1 MADKRMEPN
10 PDYYQE
16 TVKRMEPDI
25 SWVDT
30 AAGWAS
36 CSISLRRI
44 ADDIELMRRVVICS
58 AVLFWIVFIIK
69 IYVELRR

>member
-1 MADKRMEPN
+1 MVDYDK
-10 PDYYQE
+10 DGDAYQE

-25 SWVDT
+25 SWIDT

-44 ADDIELMRRVVICS
+44 ADDIEWFRRVVVCS
-58 AVLFWIVFIIK
+58 AVLFWIVFIIRTYLE
-69 IYVELRR
+69 IRQ